1 MLLRFERPK
10 DDTRESISGPKYPY
24 LSICPFINMDS
35 ESTAQSAMLS
45 RPKILMLHGHA
56 QSGHTLQCKTEYL
69 KPRVT
74 DTILNAL
81 QQDPS
86 SGSAD
91 VVEFHYPSGRWP
103 AKRDQLPGESN
114 HLWAWGQADNPDDYA
129 CGLERSV
136 NDTFRYIERNGPFLG
151 IIGFSMGAAMGA
163 IIASLLEKRH
173 SIGNF
178 KFDTDHPP
186 LKFVVAVCGFT
197 FGNPIY
203 NDLYSPKIETP
214 IFLAIAS
221 IDTIIA
227 ESASLRLRD
236 SSTNTAVYVFQ
247 GAHYVPRDE
256 LFLEALVHFIEDVF
270 SIKENH
276 EDDWEDYED

>member
-1 MLLRFERPK
+1 MYVLFSKSRHHHTCTNCCVTHLASTPHMQYTLEDCHAYICFISWMLLRFERPK

-24 LSICPFINMDS
+24 LPICPFINMDS
-35 ESTAQSAMLS
+35 ESTPQSAMLS
-45 RPKILMLHGHA
+45 RPKILMLHGEISLISIQFWTSVLSCSPLPTGHA

-178 KFDTDHPP
+178 KFDVSRGNYRWHEYSR
-186 LKFVVAVCGFT
+186 VVPG
-197 FGNPIY
+197 
-203 NDLYSPKIETP
+203 
-214 IFLAIAS
+214 
-221 IDTIIA
+221 
-227 ESASLRLRD
+227 
-236 SSTNTAVYVFQ
+236 
-247 GAHYVPRDE
+247 
-256 LFLEALVHFIEDVF
+256 
-270 SIKENH
+270 
-276 EDDWEDYED
+276 